1 MGVCATAVRFDDH
14 SMRVELS
21 DARTL
26 GIPLLWFPKLW
37 QATPEQR
44 ADVRISTRGLHWEKL
59 DEDISIAGRLK
70 GRGDQTRPAPGV
82 A

>member
-26 GIPLLWFPKLW
+26 GIPLLWFPKL
-37 QATPEQR
+37 
-44 ADVRISTRGLHWEKL
+44 
-59 DEDISIAGRLK
+59 
-70 GRGDQTRPAPGV
+70 
-82 A
+82 